1 MPRES
6 TLKRLLFDCGTRDAT
21 ASTALAVL
29 RTATGLMI
37 LFGHGLPKLANFGAL
52 GAAWHVPPVFPL
64 SLMSPQVSLGATLLA
79 EVVGGGLLVAG
90 LLTRPA
96 AFLLAFAM
104 VIAAFDVNGA
114 HVWVDTK
121 PWLGLNLP
129 SKELAL
135 LYLIPAITLL
145 FGGGGAWSLDAIL
158 YRPRLRRQ
166 W

>member
-6 TLKRLLFDCGTRDAT
+6 TLKRLLFDCGTRDVT

-29 RTATGLMI
+29 RAATGLMM
-37 LFGHGLPKLANFGAL
+37 LFGHGLPKLANFHAL
-52 GAAWHVPPVFPL
+52 SASWYVPPVFPL
-64 SLMSPQVSLGATLLA
+64 AWMSPQASLVATLLA
-79 EVVGGGLLVAG
+79 EVLAAGLLVAG

-96 AFLLAFAM
+96 AFLLGFAM
-104 VIAAFDVNGA
+104 VVAAFGVHGG

-129 SKELAL
+129 SKEMAL
-135 LYLIPAITLL
+135 LYLIPALTLL
-145 FGGGGAWSLDAIL
+145 LGGGGAWSLDAVL
-158 YRPRLRRQ
+158 YQARKRRH